1 MMMKF
6 TMNIFFV
13 IQARFTFMFLVYDQ
27 GRKQVANFGG
37 AWKDE
42 NSNFKG
48 EIFHSTSKST
58 VPTKLIFLNSPNNI
72 VLFSL

>member
-1 MMMKF
+1 MVQRVALA
-6 TMNIFFV
+6 T
-13 IQARFTFMFLVYDQ
+13 TGFLSLEEYNMLQKQ

-58 VPTKLIFLNSPNNI
+58 VPTKLIFLNSPNII

>member
-1 MMMKF
+1 
-6 TMNIFFV
+6 MNANSWCFSLE
-13 IQARFTFMFLVYDQ
+13 MDEGDSQ
-27 GRKQVANFGG
+27 GRKQVAKFGG

-58 VPTKLIFLNSPNNI
+58 VPTKLIFLNSPNTI

>member
-1 MMMKF
+1 M
-6 TMNIFFV
+6 
-13 IQARFTFMFLVYDQ
+13 
-27 GRKQVANFGG
+27 ANFGG

-58 VPTKLIFLNSPNNI
+58 VPTKLILFNRPNTI